1 MILSEIIRAAVV
13 SVLFLAVLGG
23 SELWRSRGNPTP
35 EMTRKFVHFA
45 SGAVCLTFSHLF
57 SSHWTV
63 LVLCVGF
70 AGLMFLSKK
79 FGLLPSVHGVER
91 ESQGGLY
98 YPIAVYLSFFIAS
111 RILRPDLYV
120 IGILVLAVSD
130 SLAAL
135 VGGRYGFKL
144 YVVEEDTKS
153 LEGSII
159 FFLATFL
166 AVHLILLL
174 LTGVDPAVSVLS
186 GIYIALLITAFESIS
201 LDGADNLV
209 IPIGTIVIAHR
220 AAEQSW
226 IPLAVK
232 VLLLLS
238 LFTLVAVLTR
248 RTGRIGLTAAIGIT
262 LMGFG
267 AYEIAGVMWLLPILL
282 GMGLICAL
290 DIFIE
295 PSDDPT
301 DKYRIRPVFFILLV
315 SVFWL
320 MVAGF
325 STYPAEFFFA
335 PYAMNM
341 VAQLGIL
348 WHRRA
353 LFNKPYRWK
362 TPKRLQDPPLWA
374 RSAMLG
380 LATAGPSLFFMKEI
394 FPPTALLG
402 ILLGAALIE
411 TAYWRYAWVKH
422 PEWDRVR
429 FLRFSAAVSLL
440 VSALWAVLT
449 ISCMR

>member
-1 MILSEIIRAAVV
+1 MIASEIIRAVLV
-13 SVLFLAVLGG
+13 TGLFLLVIAAA
-23 SELWRSRGNPTP
+23 ELWRMRGNPTP
-35 EMTRKFVHFA
+35 EMTRKLVHFA

-57 SSHWTV
+57 AFHWMV
-63 LVLCVGF
+63 LVLCIGF
-70 AGLMFLSKK
+70 AGLMVTTQK

-91 ESQGGLY
+91 RSQGGLY

-111 RILRPDLYV
+111 RIHRPDLYV

-166 AVHLILLL
+166 TVHLILLL
-174 LTGVDPAVSVLS
+174 LTGIDPAVSVLS
-186 GIYIALLITAFESIS
+186 GLYIALLITAFESIS
-201 LDGADNLV
+201 LDGSDNLI

-220 AAEQSW
+220 AVAQSW

-232 VLLLLS
+232 VLLLIS
-238 LFTLVAVLTR
+238 LFTLVAVLAR

-267 AYEIAGVMWLLPILL
+267 AYEIAGMMWLLPILL
-282 GMGLICAL
+282 AMALICVL

-325 STYPAEFFFA
+325 SVYPRDVFFA
-335 PYAMNM
+335 PFAMNII
-341 VAQLGIL
+341 ANLGIL

-353 LFNKPYRWK
+353 LFNKPYRWNI
-362 TPKRLQDPPLWA
+362 PQWVQDPPIWA

-380 LATAGPSLFFMKEI
+380 VIAGPSLVFLRVI
-394 FPPTALLG
+394 SPITTLIG
-402 ILLGAALIE
+402 IVAGAALIE
-411 TAYWRYAWVKH
+411 IAYWRYAWVKH
-422 PEWDRVR
+422 PEWDRIQL
-429 FLRFSAAVSLL
+429 LRFTAVVSLL
-440 VSALWAVLT
+440 VSFLWVVWTVVALK
-449 ISCMR
+449 

>member
-1 MILSEIIRAAVV
+1 V
-13 SVLFLAVLGG
+13 
-23 SELWRSRGNPTP
+23 T
-35 EMTRKFVHFA
+35 T
-45 SGAVCLTFSHLF
+45 
-57 SSHWTV
+57 
-63 LVLCVGF
+63 
-70 AGLMFLSKK
+70 KK

-91 ESQGGLY
+91 HSQGGLY
-98 YPIAVYLSFFIAS
+98 YPIAVYLSFFIAT
-111 RILRPDLYV
+111 RIHRPDLYV

-166 AVHLILLL
+166 TVHLILLL
-174 LTGVDPAVSVLS
+174 LTGIDPAVSVLS
-186 GIYIALLITAFESIS
+186 GLYIALLITAFESIS
-201 LDGADNLV
+201 LDGSDNLI

-220 AAEQSW
+220 AVAQSW
-226 IPLAVK
+226 VPLAVK
-232 VLLLLS
+232 VLLLVS
-238 LFTLVAVLTR
+238 LFTLVAVLAR

-267 AYEIAGVMWLLPILL
+267 AYEIAGMMWLLPILL
-282 GMGLICAL
+282 AMALICVL

-315 SVFWL
+315 SVFWV

-325 STYPAEFFFA
+325 TVYPRDIFFA

-341 VAQLGIL
+341 IANLGIL

-362 TPKRLQDPPLWA
+362 IPKWFQDPPIWA
-374 RSAMLG
+374 RSSMLG
-380 LATAGPSLFFMKEI
+380 LTITGPSLLLLSAISTF
-394 FPPTALLG
+394 TALIG
-402 ILLGAALIE
+402 IIIGAGLIE
-411 TAYWRYAWVKH
+411 LAYWRYAWIKH
-422 PEWDRVR
+422 PEWDRVQL
-429 FLRFSAAVSLL
+429 LRFTAVVSLL
-440 VSALWAVLT
+440 VSFLWAVWT
-449 ISCMR
+449 VMAIE